1 MIYTDS
7 QLKEKIVRMIESF
20 ENEVVE
26 FKEARTNYS
35 FNDIGKYFSALSN
48 EANLRGLQE
57 AWLIFGISDDKRY
70 VGTEFRKQGSLQSL
84 KKEIVNGTNERLTFL
99 EIYELTMEKCRVIA
113 FQIPPAIRGIPT
125 TWQGAA
131 YAREHESIS
140 PLPMN
145 KVDLLRSQIGM
156 DWSKEIVE
164 DATIEDLDEEAIKRA
179 RELFSKRQSDR
190 KKAQEV
196 LKKLSDIEVL
206 NKAGITIKG
215 KITRTALLLLGKSEA
230 KYFFDGFIPRITWT
244 LYNADNSVKAYEHFD
259 IPMLMAVDK
268 VYSRIRNVKYRY
280 IAGQQTLFPD
290 EVDQYEPELI
300 KEIINNCIAHQ
311 DYRLRGKINVE
322 EFEDRLVFINEG
334 AFIPETIEQALEPG
348 YKPPYYRN
356 VFLCNA
362 MVNLYM
368 IDTNSMGIPMMYQIQ
383 RDKCFPLPTY
393 DLNTNIF
400 EESINDPEKK
410 AQIFLNRFDFEIGKY
425 KVYFVFYEK
434 LKPYQ
439 KLLNERLHISF
450 EDDGCFK
457 QIKRKQKSFIGVMET
472 KAYDNYSAMKRAYS
486 ALEIFLRYLE
496 VFLNDNISVIG
507 KNGLVIRQDTQEGI
521 ILPVKAFGYKSI
533 KPEPRENFKTE
544 IDTIVLG
551 CQEKGKE
558 TYSQLNKIVDL
569 HNAALNQQD
578 LNDAFLN
585 LWSALEVASV
595 TDSSKSKIESV
606 TDNIVSILQNDYFEC
621 IFSNILDDLKNN
633 LGNRKVSL
641 LLKDITEFDKE
652 ICKIAGFIFLEKY
665 EKYREDYF
673 ANELKYYPNIR
684 YKIYNLYEQRENR
697 EKLWHLSEKYCQRIE
712 WHLYRLYRLRN
723 AIVHAGESH
732 KRIQMLGEH
741 LHIYVDRV
749 ILELMVKLAKDKC
762 LGTIQDVFTDT
773 YLLLNKKKK
782 NLKEPGNVDEQS
794 IMLLLENFFIE
805 E

>member
-7 QLKEKIVRMIESF
+7 QLKEKIIQMIESF
-20 ENEVVE
+20 ESEVIE

-57 AWLIFGISDDKRY
+57 AWLVFGISDDKRY
-70 VGTEFRKQGSLQSL
+70 VGTEFRKQGNLQSL

-99 EIYELTMEKCRVIA
+99 EIYELTIEKCRVIA

-131 YAREHESIS
+131 YAREHESIC

-145 KVDLLRSQIGM
+145 KVDLIRSQIGM

-164 DATIEDLDEEAIKRA
+164 EATIEDLDEDAIKKA

-196 LKKLSDIEVL
+196 LKNLSDIEVL

-259 IPMLMAVDK
+259 IPMLLAVDK
-268 VYSRIRNVKYRY
+268 VYSKIRNEKYRY

-334 AFIPETIEQALEPG
+334 DFIPESIEQALEPG

-393 DLNTNIF
+393 DLNTVNRVKVTVYGKILDKNYTQLLR
-400 EESINDPEKK
+400 SD
-410 AQIFLNRFDFEIGKY
+410 ADLNMRI
-425 KVYFVFYEK
+425 
-434 LKPYQ
+434 
-439 KLLNERLHISF
+439 
-450 EDDGCFK
+450 
-457 QIKRKQKSFIGVMET
+457 
-472 KAYDNYSAMKRAYS
+472 
-486 ALEIFLRYLE
+486 
-496 VFLNDNISVIG
+496 VFLLDQVQKQETIS
-507 KNGLVIRQDTQEGI
+507 K
-521 ILPVKAFGYKSI
+521 
-533 KPEPRENFKTE
+533 ENFK
-544 IDTIVLG
+544 
-551 CQEKGKE
+551 
-558 TYSQLNKIVDL
+558 
-569 HNAALNQQD
+569 
-578 LNDAFLN
+578 
-585 LWSALEVASV
+585 
-595 TDSSKSKIESV
+595 
-606 TDNIVSILQNDYFEC
+606 
-621 IFSNILDDLKNN
+621 
-633 LGNRKVSL
+633 
-641 LLKDITEFDKE
+641 
-652 ICKIAGFIFLEKY
+652 
-665 EKYREDYF
+665 
-673 ANELKYYPNIR
+673 ELKKQGLVEGRYPNIFVSFKVADIVGQKAA
-684 YKIYNLYEQRENR
+684 YV
-697 EKLWHLSEKYCQRIE
+697 
-712 WHLYRLYRLRN
+712 RN
-723 AIVHAGESH
+723 KGLDDNICKQLIIKALKSMEEAS
-732 KRIQMLGEH
+732 KQ
-741 LHIYVDRV
+741 
-749 ILELMVKLAKDKC
+749 ELMEVLEKALPEV
-762 LGTIQDVFTDT
+762 LS
-773 YLLLNKKKK
+773 
-782 NLKEPGNVDEQS
+782 DEQKSKKVSNLLQAMKKES
-794 IMLLLENFFIE
+794 IVDIKGKNRYAKWYLK
-805 E
+805 